1 MSLAMDDRERFA
13 KNALFCRKQAAAL
26 KDPAAVRH
34 WTRLAREYERLA
46 LNPAAAPPRLRRPSR
61 GSSMEASGE

>member
-1 MSLAMDDRERFA
+1 MDDRERFA

-34 WTRLAREYERLA
+34 WTRLAEDYERLA
-46 LNPAAAPPRLRRPSR
+46 LNPAAAPPTSRRRSR
-61 GSSMEASGE
+61 GASMEANGE